1 MPDRRGR
8 YTRNEMMDTG
18 AACFVPD
25 APGALTGRW
34 YGEPPMDGI
43 ILTRRR
49 CAALGAPVQD
59 REYPVAFIYRIEIKD
74 DYRYV
79 PFYHRQPGQLD
90 LKKTRHLENRWLNR
104 ERPVKHHEENQLE
117 KSQA

>member
-1 MPDRRGR
+1 MPDQKGR

-18 AACFVPD
+18 VACFVPD

-34 YGEPPMDGI
+34 FGEPPLDGI

-79 PFYHRQPGQLD
+79 PFYLRLPEQLD
-90 LKKTRHLENRWLNR
+90 LKKSTYYEDRWLKR
-104 ERPVKHHEENQLE
+104 QRPVIIT
-117 KSQA
+117 